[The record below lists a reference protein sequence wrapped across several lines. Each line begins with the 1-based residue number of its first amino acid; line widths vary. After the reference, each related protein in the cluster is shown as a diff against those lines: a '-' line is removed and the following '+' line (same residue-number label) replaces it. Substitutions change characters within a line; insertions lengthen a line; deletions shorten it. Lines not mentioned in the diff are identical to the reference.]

1 MIQNDTEYNEI
12 YLTIPIEYVE
22 LYKELMIELLK
33 KGNNILNCCDCNCKS
48 KSTRIIFDCWCAF
61 QSAIAAKKLGQDK
74 NAEVIIKFIKSQL
87 ELVKKCNIKDDCNC
101 IIEDIG
107 LDGVLKV
114 IPDCDDCGIPEF
126 FVNPL
131 DGHLYSFYD
140 GEEKRN
146 FDIIDDKFT
155 EI

>member
-74 NAEVIIKFIKSQL
+74 NPVRR
-87 ELVKKCNIKDDCNC
+87 V
-101 IIEDIG
+101 EDIKIYKIDKEIYLEFTAKSFLHNQIRIMVG
-107 LDGVLKV
+107 LLIDIGRGFREV
-114 IPDCDDCGIPEF
+114 EY
-126 FVNPL
+126 VN
-131 DGHLYSFYD
+131 
-140 GEEKRN
+140 
-146 FDIIDDKFT
+146 DILIDVKY
-155 EI
+155 